1 MESTSKARPRAFK
14 HAGCPA
20 LPSGDLWV
28 FGYGSLM
35 WDPGFGFVRSASAR
49 LHGYHRAFCVYSTR
63 YRGTPERPGLVLGLD
78 RGGCCRGI
86 AFLIAEAEVGRVLEN
101 LWAREMPRLVYRPR
115 LVPVDVGAEKVNAL
129 TFRCGPDAE
138 ASAAGT
144 MRFAGRRFQIIAQRI
159 AVGKRSA
166 ALIARHAAICSTRC
180 VTSTS
185 SAYGSGAW
193 TRYGAQCRRSSVLAS
208 PEVVAAHTF
217 VNHPRRSL

>member
-1 MESTSKARPRAFK
+1 MESTSDARSGAIK

-20 LPSGDLWV
+20 LPCGDLWV

-35 WDPGFGFVRSASAR
+35 WNPGFDFLRSAPAR

-86 AFLIAEAEVGRVLEN
+86 AFLVAEGEIGGVLES

-129 TFRCGPDAE
+129 TFVADREHEGY
-138 ASAAGT
+138 
-144 MRFAGRRFQIIAQRI
+144 AGRLELSRMAQTIAD
-159 AVGKRSA
+159 
-166 ALIARHAAICSTRC
+166 
-180 VTSTS
+180 
-185 SAYGSGAW
+185 GSGARGPNADYLFN
-193 TRYGAQCRRSSVLAS
+193 TLRHLDELGIREPRLKSISLAVQALQRPRSS
-208 PEVVAAHTF
+208 T
-217 VNHPRRSL
+217 